1 MGSIPTTGFKFKSDL
16 KKTIIVIPIH
26 KLDLSEFE
34 MVSLLRVQDIFKEH
48 EIVVLCPNYL
58 IKQDFY
64 GLKKIGISSYWFKS
78 LNRYNK
84 LKKSKYFF
92 SKFSN
97 YDFVLTYE
105 LDAYVFRDELQLWCS
120 KGYDYIGAPWFEGFT
135 EADSNSRII
144 GVGNSGFSLRK
155 TTLKDKINEYIQPPK
170 IYFSRNVF
178 LKMIGVL
185 IVYLFQFLGKINL
198 NNSVFLFNND
208 PEDIFFGYR
217 LKEKGIKMNIAPISE
232 AIKFSFEINPKVLLE
247 MNNNI
252 LPFGCH
258 AWWKYDLDFW
268 KNHIKI

>member
-1 MGSIPTTGFKFKSDL
+1 MRAV
-16 KKTIIVIPIH
+16 IIIPIH
-26 KLDLSEFE
+26 KSKLDDFE
-34 MVSLLRVQDIFKEH
+34 YKSLERATLIFKNYD
-48 EIVVLCPNYL
+48 IVILCPNRL
-58 IKQDFY
+58 KNVDFFK
-64 GLKKIGISSYWFKS
+64 LKKIHVNNIWMKN
-78 LNRYNK
+78 LTMYNK
-84 LKKSKYFF
+84 LKKSKFF
-92 SKFSN
+92 YKTFSH

-135 EADSNSRII
+135 EADSNSKII

-185 IVYLFQFLGKINL
+185 IVYLFQILGKINL

-232 AIKFSFEINPKVLLE
+232 AIKFSFEINPKLLLE

>member
-1 MGSIPTTGFKFKSDL
+1 MTKNVVI
-16 KKTIIVIPIH
+16 IPIH
-26 KLDLSEFE
+26 KSSLNKFEIKSLERAKEIFLDYKL
-34 MVSLLRVQDIFKEH
+34 I
-48 EIVVLCPNYL
+48 IICPKSIDCSNFL
-58 IKQDFY
+58 GIETNPIGDF
-64 GLKKIGISSYWFKS
+64 WFKN

-84 LKKSKYFF
+84 LKKSKFF
-92 SKFSN
+92 YRKFSS
-97 YDFVLTYE
+97 YEFVLTYE
-105 LDAYVFRDELQLWCS
+105 LDAFVFRDELQMWCS

-135 EADSNSRII
+135 EADSKSRII

-170 IYFSRNVF
+170 IYYSKKIF

-185 IVYLFQFLGKINL
+185 IVYMFQVLRKIKL
-198 NNSVFLFNND
+198 NNSVFLFNDD

-217 LKEKGIKMNIAPISE
+217 LKEKGINMNIAPISE
-232 AIKFSFEINPKVLLE
+232 AIKFSFEINPEVLLK

-258 AWWKYDLDFW
+258 AWWKYDLEFW